1 MLRLFVVA
9 LAICFGT
16 DLEELGVDDECG
28 STGSCSLTALQL
40 RSRKIQDE
48 LYQDFEVSGNRSES
62 KVTFIFTFG
71 AVATSKEPLEDLSQP
86 SRSFTGLRC
95 YTEAIDNSF
104 FPRRTDAGSD
114 LNLLMH
120 PKAGSGLLGPCS

>member
-71 AVATSKEPLEDLSQP
+71 AVATSKEPLEIFRSRRAALQGFGATRRRLTILSSHGAQMQAQ
-86 SRSFTGLRC
+86 T
-95 YTEAIDNSF
+95 
-104 FPRRTDAGSD
+104 
-114 LNLLMH
+114 
-120 PKAGSGLLGPCS
+120 